1 MEQRFLECGK
11 IVNTHGVRGEVKI
24 VPWAD
29 SPEFLCGFSRL
40 FLDEKPLAVRSARVH
55 KGSVIVQFEGVD
67 SVEAAMLLK
76 NRVVSIDRADAHLPE
91 GSFFLADLI
100 GLKVIDEDGT
110 ELGTLREVLS
120 PSVQRVYVVDGP
132 REILIPAVPEF
143 ILETNIPG
151 GYIKVRLLEGM

>member
-24 VPWAD
+24 IPWAD

-91 GSFFLADLI
+91 GTFFLADLI
-100 GLKVIDEDGT
+100 GLKVIGEDGG